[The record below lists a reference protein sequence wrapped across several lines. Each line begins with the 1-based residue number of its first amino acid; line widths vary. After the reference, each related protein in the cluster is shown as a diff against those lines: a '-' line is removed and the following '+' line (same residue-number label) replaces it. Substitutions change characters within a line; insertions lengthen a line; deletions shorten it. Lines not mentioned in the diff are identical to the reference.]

1 MRSTALAINRNYFSV
16 KDFSTI
22 NLKCNPISSPP
33 AQGNVHIKCVSRGAG
48 YGAHRERRGE
58 TWNGERET
66 GNGIHGKW
74 EQKRKFEMKVR
85 ASSVVSIFQ
94 FPVLCVRS
102 SISVLVV
109 YLHVTLRESY

>member
-16 KDFSTI
+16 KDFSTL
-22 NLKCNPISSPP
+22 NLKCNPS
-33 AQGNVHIKCVSRGAG
+33 QGNVHIKCVSRGAG
-48 YGAHRERRGE
+48 NGAHRERRGE

-85 ASSVVSIFQ
+85 ASSS
-94 FPVLCVRS
+94 
-102 SISVLVV
+102 
-109 YLHVTLRESY
+109 

>member
-16 KDFSTI
+16 KDFSTL
-22 NLKCNPISSPP
+22 NLKCNPS
-33 AQGNVHIKCVSRGAG
+33 QDNVHIKCVSRGAG
-48 YGAHRERRGE
+48 NGAHRERRGE
-58 TWNGERET
+58 TRNGERET

>member
-48 YGAHRERRGE
+48 NGAHRERRGE

-66 GNGIHGKW
+66 GNGERGTGYMENGNKK
-74 EQKRKFEMKVR
+74 ENLK
-85 ASSVVSIFQ
+85 
-94 FPVLCVRS
+94 
-102 SISVLVV
+102 
-109 YLHVTLRESY
+109 